1 MSRVVVID
9 EAGLTPGA
17 RIAKAVR
24 RSAPS
29 LLAGPND
36 APATSP
42 GVMIVPDLGAFAVG
56 SPTATDPSLVETLID
71 LLGDHGHTEVVVGA
85 AADESSRWA
94 GNRDVYALVDLLG
107 YSFVTPA
114 GRDYDVVDLST
125 DLVDAP
131 FAEGGVL
138 AGVGLNGQ
146 WVNAGV
152 RVVFAKNA
160 THDSHGFGLGLHTA
174 LQVVSP
180 GSMRQSA
187 AGDVIVELLRATPVD
202 LTLIDAIE
210 SSHGSAGRRAPK
222 PIRTETIIA
231 SDDIWAADTVG
242 ALKMGL
248 DPAVS
253 PLFARAPERH
263 DVDIEGTL
271 QVYEGFVAPH
281 PLILD
286 SMAQL
291 AGSPWASQL
300 LRPWLQVLEPDVF
313 PLESPLDVTM
323 NQRLAGAF
331 ADPDNDPLAFG
342 ALVGFGYLVGAAQ
355 RGLDAYRVLYAK
367 DEIARR
373 TVPLGF
379 DPEAFAPETY
389 RAITAELSHLECLL
403 EGSEERR
410 PHLRWRYLDEAVL
423 FDYRRTLPVA
433 FEEFV
438 RMVDVARAISF
449 MNDYLGGVVVE
460 LEHDEHGRS
469 TRQAERN
476 LYLPQPNYLVLSGGD
491 AIDVG
496 KLEIVEYGESRHRL
510 YWKTVKSQNGS
521 AIYDDGIVT
530 FDRTETG
537 TAVTIFGRQLFTLP
551 PVWAAVDLGL
561 APELKDQLVTDAYQT
576 FFDRT
581 VANLEALTEGR
592 DIHIGRSPNHPD
604 GPRPSVALEDL
615 AERALEH
622 LHAFTESIR
631 QPSSVDDT
639 SFEVDELGFTH
650 VRSSSSEK
658 RDDGNER
665 VVADV
670 AAFWLEL
677 VDAGIRDLVTS
688 REVWRR

>member
-1 MSRVVVID
+1 M
-9 EAGLTPGA
+9 
-17 RIAKAVR
+17 
-24 RSAPS
+24 
-29 LLAGPND
+29 
-36 APATSP
+36 
-42 GVMIVPDLGAFAVG
+42 
-56 SPTATDPSLVETLID
+56 
-71 LLGDHGHTEVVVGA
+71 
-85 AADESSRWA
+85 
-94 GNRDVYALVDLLG
+94 
-107 YSFVTPA
+107 
-114 GRDYDVVDLST
+114 
-125 DLVDAP
+125 
-131 FAEGGVL
+131 
-138 AGVGLNGQ
+138 
-146 WVNAGV
+146 
-152 RVVFAKNA
+152 
-160 THDSHGFGLGLHTA
+160 
-174 LQVVSP
+174 
-180 GSMRQSA
+180 
-187 AGDVIVELLRATPVD
+187 
-202 LTLIDAIE
+202 
-210 SSHGSAGRRAPK
+210 
-222 PIRTETIIA
+222 
-231 SDDIWAADTVG
+231 
-242 ALKMGL
+242 
-248 DPAVS
+248 
-253 PLFARAPERH
+253 
-263 DVDIEGTL
+263 
-271 QVYEGFVAPH
+271 
-281 PLILD
+281 
-286 SMAQL
+286 
-291 AGSPWASQL
+291 
-300 LRPWLQVLEPDVF
+300 
-313 PLESPLDVTM
+313 
-323 NQRLAGAF
+323 
-331 ADPDNDPLAFG
+331 
-342 ALVGFGYLVGAAQ
+342 
-355 RGLDAYRVLYAK
+355 
-367 DEIARR
+367 
-373 TVPLGF
+373 
-379 DPEAFAPETY
+379 
-389 RAITAELSHLECLL
+389 
-403 EGSEERR
+403 
-410 PHLRWRYLDEAVL
+410 L

-510 YWKTVKSQNGS
+510 YWKTVKSQNES